1 LVAADALRDRG
12 PNPSTRRPHVCTCH
26 HPHTR
31 GGPPGAPWP
40 IPDAAAFLTVSPRHL
55 FRLIDAGRVKS
66 ILLGRRRLIAD
77 AEVRRLAAEGC

>member
-1 LVAADALRDRG
+1 MSALATTPTPAASR
-12 PNPSTRRPHVCTCH
+12 
-26 HPHTR
+26 
-31 GGPPGAPWP
+31 PPGAPWP
-40 IPDAAAFLTVSPRHL
+40 IPDAASYLTVSPRHL